1 LKACAKVFRAKFSEQ
16 SEEYWPMRV
25 TKSMA
30 ELMICALVFFVC
42 GCIKQRPA
50 LRGPVTTLVLLNYQF
65 DYLNAHGRMPVAQ
78 DQVNTLIKATNKM
91 IGAMRQRPN
100 PVIYTV
106 NEFSPFQLI
115 DVTQDFSA
123 MRFEAG
129 SALDPRINYL
139 GGVYFSNQDWD
150 AFTNSQFE
158 QHLQLIGAGHL
169 VLAGTYP
176 ERAVLNT
183 AREAKLRGYDVT
195 AISDAIASSDA
206 NRRDAALQALKEAGV
221 RVETSDQFIAS
232 LGNQSNG

>member
-1 LKACAKVFRAKFSEQ
+1 
-16 SEEYWPMRV
+16 
-25 TKSMA
+25 
-30 ELMICALVFFVC
+30 
-42 GCIKQRPA
+42 
-50 LRGPVTTLVLLNYQF
+50 
-65 DYLNAHGRMPVAQ
+65 
-78 DQVNTLIKATNKM
+78 
-91 IGAMRQRPN
+91 MRQRPN
-100 PVIYTV
+100 PVIYTI

-115 DVTQDFSA
+115 DIAQDFSA

-139 GGVYFSNQDWD
+139 GGVYFSNHDWD

-176 ERAVLNT
+176 ERAVLDT
-183 AREAKLRGYDVT
+183 AREAKRRGYDVT

-206 NRRDAALQALKEAGV
+206 HRRDAALQAVKEAGV

-232 LGNQSNG
+232 LGKQNNG